1 MIPTSFE
8 YVRAESLKDALK
20 ALDDGSGTKVIA
32 GGHSLLP
39 IMKFR
44 LAQPTR
50 LVDISRL
57 EDLKGI
63 SEKGRG
69 ARIGAGTTYREL
81 LESEI
86 LRERFP
92 LIVEA
97 TETIGDLQV
106 RNRGTIGGSLA
117 HADPASDMPAVMLV
131 LDATFNLRS
140 KRGKRSVKAREF
152 FQGPFTTALAEDEL
166 LTEIIL
172 PPVPAGSGSVYLS
185 HDHPASGYA
194 IVAVAAVLTL
204 KRKTISQAVAAL
216 TGVGET
222 AFLARGIESLVG
234 TKGEPEAIS
243 QAAIAA
249 TAGVEVSGDTHAPAE
264 YRRHLATVMTRRAL
278 AMALERAGRPA

>member
-1 MIPTSFE
+1 MIPTNFD
-8 YVRAESLKDALK
+8 YVRADSLKDALK
-20 ALDDGSGTKVIA
+20 ALSDRDGSKAIA

-44 LAQPTR
+44 LAQPPR

-57 EDLKGI
+57 EELKGI
-63 SEKGRG
+63 AEKGRG

-81 LESEI
+81 LDSEL

-92 LIVEA
+92 LVLEA

-117 HADPASDMPAVMLV
+117 HADPVSDMPAVMLA

-140 KRGKRSVKAREF
+140 KGGRRSVKAREF
-152 FQGPFTTALAEDEL
+152 FQGAFSTALAEDEL

-172 PPVPAGSGSVYLS
+172 PALPNGAGSCYLS

-194 IVAVAAVLTL
+194 IAGVAAVVAR
-204 KRKTISQAVAAL
+204 KRKVISHAVAAL
-216 TGVGET
+216 TGVGEI
-222 AFLARGIESLVG
+222 AYLIESVEGLVG
-234 TKGEPEAIS
+234 TDGGPEALA
-243 QAAIAA
+243 QAASGAA
-249 TAGVEVSGDTHAPAE
+249 SDVQVNGDVYAPADF
-264 YRRHLATVMTRRAL
+264 RRHLASVITRRAL
-278 AMALERAGRPA
+278 EKALERAG

>member
-1 MIPTSFE
+1 MIPTSFD
-8 YVRAESLKDALK
+8 YVRAESLRDALK
-20 ALDDGSGTKVIA
+20 VLSEGDGSKVIA

-44 LAQPTR
+44 LAQPRR

-57 EDLKGI
+57 EELKGI
-63 SEKGRG
+63 TEKGRG

-81 LESEI
+81 LESEL

-92 LIVEA
+92 IVSEA

-117 HADPASDMPAVMLV
+117 HADPVSDMPAVMLA

-140 KRGKRSVKAREF
+140 KRGRRSVKAREF
-152 FQGPFTTALAEDEL
+152 FKGAFTTALAEDEL

-172 PPVPAGSGSVYLS
+172 PPLPTGAGMTYLS

-194 IVAVAAVLTL
+194 IVGAAVVVAR
-204 KRKTISQAVAAL
+204 KRKAVTHAVVAL
-216 TGVGET
+216 TGVG
-222 AFLARGIESLVG
+222 GIAYLLRSADSLVG
-234 TKGEPEAIS
+234 S
-243 QAAIAA
+243 N
-249 TAGVEVSGDTHAPAE
+249 
-264 YRRHLATVMTRRAL
+264 
-278 AMALERAGRPA
+278 

>member
-1 MIPTSFE
+1 MIPTSFD

-20 ALDDGSGTKVIA
+20 VLSDGDGSKAIA

-44 LAQPTR
+44 LAQPPR

-57 EDLKGI
+57 EELKGI
-63 SEKGRG
+63 AEKGRG

-81 LESEI
+81 LESEL

-92 LIVEA
+92 IIAEA
-97 TETIGDLQV
+97 TEIIGDLQV

-117 HADPASDMPAVMLV
+117 HADPVSDMPAVMLA

-140 KRGKRSVKAREF
+140 KRGRRSVKAREF
-152 FQGPFTTALAEDEL
+152 FQGAFTTALAEDEL

-172 PPVPAGSGSVYLS
+172 PRLPTGAGTTYLS

-194 IVAVAAVLTL
+194 IVGAAVVVAR
-204 KRKTISQAVAAL
+204 KRKAVTHAVVAL
-216 TGVGET
+216 TGVGEIAYLLRSADGLIGST
-222 AFLARGIESLVG
+222 
-234 TKGEPEAIS
+234 GEPDVIAKVAGEA
-243 QAAIAA
+243 
-249 TAGVEVSGDTHAPAE
+249 TTGVEVNGDIYAPGE
-264 YRRHLATVMTRRAL
+264 YRRHLATVITRRAL
-278 AMALERAGRPA
+278 ETALERAG

>member
-1 MIPTSFE
+1 MIPTSFD

-20 ALDDGSGTKVIA
+20 VLAAGDGSKAIA

-44 LAQPTR
+44 LAQPPR

-57 EDLKGI
+57 QELKGI
-63 SEKGRG
+63 AEKGRG

-81 LESEI
+81 LESDL

-92 LIVEA
+92 LMLEA

-117 HADPASDMPAVMLV
+117 HADPVSDMPAVMLV
-131 LDATFNLRS
+131 LDAVFNLRS
-140 KRGKRSVKAREF
+140 KSGRRSVKAREF
-152 FQGPFTTALAEDEL
+152 FQGAFTTALAEDEL

-172 PPVPAGSGSVYLS
+172 PPLPAGAGSVYLS

-194 IVAVAAVLTL
+194 IVAVAAVVAR
-204 KRKTISQAVAAL
+204 KRKVVSHAVAAL
-216 TGVGET
+216 TGAGEM
-222 AFLARGIESLVG
+222 AFLVKSVEALVG
-234 TKGEPEAIS
+234 KEGEAVAIS
-243 QAAIAA
+243 EAALGA
-249 TAGVEVSGDTHAPAE
+249 TAGVEVTGDTYAPAE
-264 YRRHLATVMTRRAL
+264 YRRHLATVITRRAL
-278 AMALERAGRPA
+278 ATALERAG

>member
-1 MIPTSFE
+1 MIPTSFD
-8 YVRAESLKDALK
+8 YVRAESLRDALK
-20 ALDDGSGTKVIA
+20 ALDGDGTKAIA

-57 EDLKGI
+57 EELKGI
-63 SEKGRG
+63 AEKGRG

-81 LESEI
+81 LESDL

-92 LIVEA
+92 LMVEA
-97 TETIGDLQV
+97 TETIGDLQE
-106 RNRGTIGGSLA
+106 RNRGTIGGGIA

-140 KRGKRSVKAREF
+140 KGGKRSIKAREF
-152 FQGPFTTALAEDEL
+152 FQGPFTTALADDEL

-172 PPVPAGSGSVYLS
+172 PPLPADAGSIYLS

-194 IVAVAAVLTL
+194 IVAVAAVVAR
-204 KRKTISQAVAAL
+204 KRKTVSHAAAAL
-216 TGVGET
+216 TGVGEM
-222 AFLARGIESLVG
+222 AFLAKSVEGLIG

-243 QAAIAA
+243 EAAAGA
-249 TAGVEVSGDTHAPAE
+249 TAGVEVNSDTHAPAE
-264 YRRHLATVMTRRAL
+264 YRRHLATVITRRAL
-278 AMALERAGRPA
+278 TTALERAG

>member
-1 MIPTSFE
+1 MIPTSFD

-20 ALDDGSGTKVIA
+20 ALDDRNGTKVIA

-44 LAQPTR
+44 LAQPPR

-57 EDLKGI
+57 EELKGI
-63 SEKGRG
+63 AEKGRG
-69 ARIGAGTTYREL
+69 ARIGAGATYRDL
-81 LESEI
+81 LESDL

-92 LIVEA
+92 LLVEA
-97 TETIGDLQV
+97 TETVGDLQV

-140 KRGKRSVKAREF
+140 KSGKRSIKAREF

-172 PPVPAGSGSVYLS
+172 PALPAGAGSIYLS

-194 IVAVAAVLTL
+194 IVAVAAVVAR
-204 KRKTISQAVAAL
+204 KRKTVSHAAAAL
-216 TGVGET
+216 TGVGEI
-222 AFLARGIESLVG
+222 AFLAKSVEGLVG
-234 TKGEPEAIS
+234 SKGEPEAIS
-243 QAAIAA
+243 QAAMAA
-249 TAGVEVSGDTHAPAE
+249 IAGVEVNGDTHAPAE

-278 AMALERAGRPA
+278 TTALERAE

>member
-1 MIPTSFE
+1 MIPTSFD
-8 YVRAESLKDALK
+8 YVRAESLKQALK
-20 ALDDGSGTKVIA
+20 ALDAGGGTKVIA

-44 LAQPTR
+44 LAQPSM

-63 SEKGRG
+63 AEKGRG
-69 ARIGAGTTYREL
+69 ARIGAGATYRDL
-81 LESEI
+81 LESDL
-86 LRERFP
+86 LRDRFP
-92 LIVEA
+92 LLVEA

-140 KRGKRSVKAREF
+140 KSGKRSIKAREF

-166 LTEIIL
+166 LIEIIL
-172 PPVPAGSGSVYLS
+172 PPLPAGAGSVYLS

-194 IVAVAAVLTL
+194 IVAVAAVVAR
-204 KRKTISQAVAAL
+204 KRKTVSHAVAAL
-216 TGVGET
+216 TGVGEV
-222 AFLARGIESLVG
+222 AFLVKSVEGLIGSN
-234 TKGEPEAIS
+234 GEPEAIS
-243 QAAIAA
+243 QAAMAA
-249 TAGVEVSGDTHAPAE
+249 VAGVEVNGDTHAPAE
-264 YRRHLATVMTRRAL
+264 YRRHLATVITRRAL
-278 AMALERAGRPA
+278 TTALERAG

>member
-1 MIPTSFE
+1 MIPTSFD

-20 ALDDGSGTKVIA
+20 ALSFGDGSKAIA

-44 LAQPTR
+44 LAQPPR

-57 EDLKGI
+57 EELKGVE
-63 SEKGRG
+63 EKGRG

-81 LESEI
+81 LDSEW
-86 LRERFP
+86 LHQRFP
-92 LIVEA
+92 LLTEA

-117 HADPASDMPAVMLV
+117 HADPVSDMPAVMLA

-152 FQGPFTTALAEDEL
+152 FQGAFTTALAEDEL

-172 PPVPAGSGSVYLS
+172 PPLPAGTGSCYLS

-194 IVAVAAVLTL
+194 IAAAATVVAR
-204 KRKTISQAVAAL
+204 KRKAVSYAVAAL
-216 TGVGET
+216 TGVGDMAYLVKSMEGLIGTEGDET
-222 AFLARGIESLVG
+222 SVA
-234 TKGEPEAIS
+234 
-243 QAAIAA
+243 QAAAGA
-249 TAGVEVSGDTHAPAE
+249 TAGIEVNGDIHAPAE
-264 YRRHLATVMTRRAL
+264 YRRHLATVITRRAL
-278 AMALERAGRPA
+278 EIALERAP

>member
-1 MIPTSFE
+1 MIPTSFD
-8 YVRAESLKDALK
+8 YVRAESLKQALK
-20 ALDDGSGTKVIA
+20 ALDAGGGTKVIA

-44 LAQPTR
+44 LAQPSM

-63 SEKGRG
+63 AEKGRG
-69 ARIGAGTTYREL
+69 ARIGAGATYRDL
-81 LESEI
+81 LESDL
-86 LRERFP
+86 LRDRFP
-92 LIVEA
+92 LLVEA

-140 KRGKRSVKAREF
+140 KSGKRSIKAREF

-166 LTEIIL
+166 LIEIIL
-172 PPVPAGSGSVYLS
+172 PPLPAGAGSVYLS

-194 IVAVAAVLTL
+194 IVAVAAVVAR
-204 KRKTISQAVAAL
+204 KRKTVSHAVAAL
-216 TGVGET
+216 TGVGEV
-222 AFLARGIESLVG
+222 AFLVKSVEGLIGSN
-234 TKGEPEAIS
+234 GEPEAIS
-243 QAAIAA
+243 QAAMAA
-249 TAGVEVSGDTHAPAE
+249 VAGVEVNGDTYAPAE
-264 YRRHLATVMTRRAL
+264 YRRHLATVITRRAL
-278 AMALERAGRPA
+278 TTALERAG

>member
-20 ALDDGSGTKVIA
+20 VLSDGDGSKAIA

-44 LAQPTR
+44 LAQPPR

-57 EDLKGI
+57 EELKGI
-63 SEKGRG
+63 GEKGRG
-69 ARIGAGTTYREL
+69 ARIGAGVTYREL
-81 LESEI
+81 LESEL

-92 LIVEA
+92 IVAEA

-117 HADPASDMPAVMLV
+117 HADPVSDMPAVMLA

-140 KRGKRSVKAREF
+140 KRGRRSVKAREF
-152 FQGPFTTALAEDEL
+152 FQGAFATALAEDEL

-172 PPVPAGSGSVYLS
+172 PPLPTGAGTTYLS

-194 IVAVAAVLTL
+194 IVGAAVAVAR
-204 KRKTISQAVAAL
+204 KRKAVTHAVVAL
-216 TGVGET
+216 TGVGEI
-222 AFLARGIESLVG
+222 AYLLRSADSLVG
-234 TKGEPEAIS
+234 SNGEPDAVARVAAEA
-243 QAAIAA
+243 
-249 TAGVEVSGDTHAPAE
+249 TTGVEVNGDIHAPAE
-264 YRRHLATVMTRRAL
+264 YRRHLATVITRRAL
-278 AMALERAGRPA
+278 ETALERAR

>member
-1 MIPTSFE
+1 MIPTSFD
-8 YVRAESLKDALK
+8 YVRAASLKDALK
-20 ALDDGSGTKVIA
+20 ALDGRNGTKVIA

-44 LAQPTR
+44 LAQPPR

-57 EDLKGI
+57 EELKGI
-63 SEKGRG
+63 AEKGRG
-69 ARIGAGTTYREL
+69 ARIGAGATYRDL
-81 LESEI
+81 LESGL

-92 LIVEA
+92 LLVEA

-140 KRGKRSVKAREF
+140 KSGKRSIKAREF
-152 FQGPFTTALAEDEL
+152 FQGPFSTVLTEDEL

-172 PPVPAGSGSVYLS
+172 PPLPAGAGSVYLS

-194 IVAVAAVLTL
+194 IVAVAAVVAR
-204 KRKTISQAVAAL
+204 KRKTVSHAAAAL
-216 TGVGET
+216 TGVGEI
-222 AFLARGIESLVG
+222 AFLAKSVEGLVG
-234 TKGEPEAIS
+234 SKGEPEAIS
-243 QAAIAA
+243 QAAMAA
-249 TAGVEVSGDTHAPAE
+249 IAGVEVNGDTHAPAE
-264 YRRHLATVMTRRAL
+264 YRRHLATVITRRAL
-278 AMALERAGRPA
+278 ITALERAE

>member
-1 MIPTSFE
+1 MIPTSFD

-20 ALDDGSGTKVIA
+20 ALSAGDGTKVIA

-44 LAQPTR
+44 LAQPPR

-57 EDLKGI
+57 QELKGI
-63 SEKGRG
+63 AEKGRG

-81 LESEI
+81 LDSDL

-92 LIVEA
+92 LIAEA

-117 HADPASDMPAVMLV
+117 HADPVSDMPAVMLA

-140 KRGKRSVKAREF
+140 RTGKRSVKAREF
-152 FQGPFTTALAEDEL
+152 FQGAFTTAMAEDEL

-172 PPVPAGSGSVYLS
+172 PALPTGAGSCYLS

-194 IVAVAAVLTL
+194 IVGAAAVVAV
-204 KRKTISQAVAAL
+204 KRKTVNHAVLAF

-222 AFLARGIESLVG
+222 PFLAKSVEALVG
-234 TKGEPEAIS
+234 TQVNAEAIS
-243 QAAIAA
+243 DAAIGA
-249 TAGVEVSGDTHAPAE
+249 TEGVQVSGDIHAPAE
-264 YRRHLATVMTRRAL
+264 YRRHLATVISRRAL
-278 AMALERAGRPA
+278 ETALERAQ

>member
-1 MIPTSFE
+1 MIPASFE

-20 ALDDGSGTKVIA
+20 ALDDGNGTKVIA

-57 EDLKGI
+57 QDLKGI

-69 ARIGAGTTYREL
+69 ARIGAATTYREL
-81 LESEI
+81 LDSEM

-92 LIVEA
+92 LLVEA
-97 TETIGDLQV
+97 TETIGDIQV

-140 KRGKRSVKAREF
+140 KAGKRSVKAREF

-166 LTEIIL
+166 LTEIVL
-172 PPVPAGSGSVYLS
+172 PPIPAGSGSVYLS
-185 HDHPASGYA
+185 HEHPASGYA
-194 IVAVAAVLTL
+194 IVAVAALLTL
-204 KRKTISQAVAAL
+204 KRKTVSQAVAGL
-216 TGVGET
+216 TGVGES
-222 AFLARGIESLVG
+222 AFLAQSMEGLVG
-234 TKGEPEAIS
+234 TRGEPEAIGR
-243 QAAIAA
+243 AAEAV
-249 TAGVEVSGDTHAPAE
+249 TAGVQVSGDTHAPAE

-278 AMALERAGRPA
+278 TTALERAG

>member
-1 MIPTSFE
+1 MIPTSFD
-8 YVRAESLKDALK
+8 YVRAETLKDALK
-20 ALDDGSGTKVIA
+20 ALSFGDGTKAIA

-44 LAQPTR
+44 LSQPPR

-57 EDLKGI
+57 EELKGVE
-63 SEKGRG
+63 EKGRG

-81 LESEI
+81 LDSE
-86 LRERFP
+86 LLHQRFP
-92 LIVEA
+92 LLTEA

-117 HADPASDMPAVMLV
+117 HADPVSDMPAVMLA

-152 FQGPFTTALAEDEL
+152 FQGAFTTALAEDEL

-172 PPVPAGSGSVYLS
+172 PPLPAGAGSCYLS

-194 IVAVAAVLTL
+194 IAAAAAVVAR
-204 KRKTISQAVAAL
+204 KRKAVGYAVAAL
-216 TGVGET
+216 TGVGEM
-222 AFLARGIESLVG
+222 AYLVKSIEGLVG
-234 TKGEPEAIS
+234 TDGDDTALAL
-243 QAAIAA
+243 AAAGA
-249 TAGVEVSGDTHAPAE
+249 TDGVEVNGDVHAPAE
-264 YRRHLATVMTRRAL
+264 YRRHLATVVTRRAL
-278 AMALERAGRPA
+278 EIALERAT

>member
-1 MIPTSFE
+1 MIPTSFD
-8 YVRAESLKDALK
+8 YVRAGSLKDALS
-20 ALDDGSGTKVIA
+20 ALAAGGGTKAIS

-57 EDLKGI
+57 DELKGI
-63 SEKGRG
+63 TEKGRG

-81 LESEI
+81 LESEL

-92 LIVEA
+92 LVVEA

-106 RNRGTIGGSLA
+106 RNRGTVGGSLA
-117 HADPASDMPAVMLV
+117 HADPASDMPAVMLAV
-131 LDATFNLRS
+131 DATFNLRS

-172 PPVPAGSGSVYLS
+172 PPLPSGAGSIYLS

-194 IVAVAAVLTL
+194 IVAVAAIVAR
-204 KRKTISQAVAAL
+204 KRKAVSHAVAAL
-216 TGVGET
+216 TGVGEV
-222 AFLARGIESLVG
+222 AFLCRSVEALVG
-234 TKGEPEAIS
+234 SQGEPEAIARV
-243 QAAIAA
+243 AADA
-249 TAGVEVSGDTHAPAE
+249 TTGIEVNGDTFAPAE
-264 YRRHLATVMTRRAL
+264 YRRHLAEVMTRRAL
-278 AMALERAGRPA
+278 TIAAERAG

>member
-1 MIPTSFE
+1 MIPTSFD

-20 ALDDGSGTKVIA
+20 VLSEGDGSKVIA

-44 LAQPTR
+44 LTQPPR

-57 EDLKGI
+57 EELKGI
-63 SEKGRG
+63 TEKGRG
-69 ARIGAGTTYREL
+69 ARIGAGATYREL
-81 LESEI
+81 LGSEL

-92 LIVEA
+92 IIAEA

-117 HADPASDMPAVMLV
+117 HADPVSDMPAVMLA

-140 KRGKRSVKAREF
+140 KRGRRSVKAREF
-152 FQGPFTTALAEDEL
+152 FQGAFTTALAEDEL

-172 PPVPAGSGSVYLS
+172 PPLPTGAGTTYLS

-194 IVAVAAVLTL
+194 IVGAAVVVAR
-204 KRKTISQAVAAL
+204 KRKAVTHAVVAL
-216 TGVGET
+216 TGVGEI
-222 AFLARGIESLVG
+222 AYLLRSADSLVG
-234 TKGEPEAIS
+234 STGEPDAVARVAGEA
-243 QAAIAA
+243 
-249 TAGVEVSGDTHAPAE
+249 TTGVEVNGDIYAPAE
-264 YRRHLATVMTRRAL
+264 YRRHLATVITRRAL
-278 AMALERAGRPA
+278 ETALERAG